1 MPIEWNNDLCV
12 GVDVI
17 DNQHK
22 ELLRRINALLDA
34 CSQGK
39 GKDEVGR
46 VIKFLEDYI
55 TVHFNAEE
63 AIQKKNGYPDYETH
77 KGLHDEFRKNFSE
90 LKKRFENEVVGLYL
104 VLLTNR
110 TVVDWLINHIG
121 RIDKALGSFLKKQG
135 GKG

>member
-1 MPIEWNNDLCV
+1 MAIEWIEDLSV
-12 GVDVI
+12 GVNEI

-22 ELLRRINALLDA
+22 ELFKRINNLLDA
-34 CSQGK
+34 CTQGK
-39 GKDEVGR
+39 GKEEVGS

-55 TVHFNAEE
+55 ITHFNAEE

-90 LKKRFENEVVGLYL
+90 LKNRFETKGAGLYL

-110 TVVDWLINHIG
+110 TIVDWLINHIG
-121 RIDKALGSFLKKQG
+121 KMDKAIGAFLKKRA
-135 GKG
+135 